1 LTAIT
6 EADVACV
13 WRAYE
18 EFTRR
23 FEELRTDDGL
33 RRYHAE
39 FYVPDAVMDNTE
51 FFPAATSYVGVD
63 GYQQWFGE
71 TLAPFVE
78 VAWDV
83 ESVEVIGG
91 RVFSMAWIRG
101 REPSDGTLLEVRLA
115 LSYTMREARIARIE
129 VFLDEGKAREAA
141 RATA

>member
-1 LTAIT
+1 MAIT
-6 EADVACV
+6 DADIACV

-18 EFTRR
+18 EFARR

-51 FFPAATSYVGVD
+51 FFPGADPHVGVV
-63 GYQQWFGE
+63 GYQRWFQE
-71 TLAPFVE
+71 TMAPFVD

-83 ESVEVIGG
+83 ESVEVIGE

-115 LSYTMREARIARIE
+115 LNYTMRDGRIARID
-129 VFLDEGKAREAA
+129 VFLDPEKARAA
-141 RATA
+141 ALAT

>member
-1 LTAIT
+1 MAIS
-6 EADVACV
+6 EADIACV
-13 WRAYE
+13 RRAYA
-18 EFTRR
+18 EFERR

-51 FFPAATSYVGVD
+51 FFPAATPYAGVD
-63 GYQQWFGE
+63 GYQRWFEE
-71 TLAPFVE
+71 TMAPFVE

-83 ESVEVIGG
+83 ESVEVIGD

-115 LSYTMREARIARIE
+115 LNYTMRDNRIARID
-129 VFLDEGKAREAA
+129 VFLDADKARTAA
-141 RATA
+141 RAAA

>member
-1 LTAIT
+1 MAIS
-6 EADVACV
+6 EADIACV

-23 FEELRTDDGL
+23 FDELRTDDGL

-51 FFPAATSYVGVD
+51 FFPAATPYEGVD
-63 GYQQWFGE
+63 GYQRWFEE
-71 TLAPFVE
+71 TMAPFVE

-83 ESVEVIGG
+83 KSVEVIGE
-91 RVFSMAWIRG
+91 RVFSVAWIRG

-115 LSYTMREARIARIE
+115 LNYTMLDGRIARID
-129 VFLDEGKAREAA
+129 VFLDAEKARGAA